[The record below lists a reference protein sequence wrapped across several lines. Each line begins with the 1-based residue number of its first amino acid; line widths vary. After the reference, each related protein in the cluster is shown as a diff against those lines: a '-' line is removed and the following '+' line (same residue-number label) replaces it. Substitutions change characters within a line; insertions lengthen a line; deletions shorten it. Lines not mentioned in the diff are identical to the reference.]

1 MVSSARPILYRHQQT
16 NSIMNNLLE
25 KTTAMERQIKSNPRV
40 KRIVVANDLSDHSI
54 KTTEY
59 ALALAKHFCASLTL
73 VHVFEPEETTFTA
86 PQVGEDYETA
96 RHYAELT
103 FLGQF
108 EATRQRYPDCG
119 MEFRVGEPVKQIALM
134 AHTLNA
140 DLVVIGC
147 HHLSA
152 LARLFAADQADQII
166 RAVGCSVLVCPEG
179 LPS

>member
-1 MVSSARPILYRHQQT
+1 MVSPAGPILYRHQQPE
-16 NSIMNNLLE
+16 SIMNNWLE
-25 KTTAMERQIKSNPRV
+25 KTTSVERQIKSNPRV
-40 KRIVVANDLSDHSI
+40 NRIVVATDLSDHSI

-59 ALALAKHFCASLTL
+59 ALALAEHFRASLTL
-73 VHVFEPEETTFTA
+73 VHVFEPEEITFTA
-86 PQVGEDYETA
+86 PQVGKDYETA

-108 EATRQRYPDCG
+108 EETRQAYPDCG

-140 DLVVIGC
+140 DLVVIGS

-152 LARLFAADQADQII
+152 LASLFATDQVDRII
-166 RAVGCSVLVCPEG
+166 RAVGCPVLVYREANR
-179 LPS
+179 